1 MGIHRVQSLP
11 SMKQL
16 EMLAMELDTFEYDN
30 DKTGTLE
37 VNDNDL
43 RSMTSQTSVE
53 DILSL
58 LSSKRNNHTVHG
70 TNVYAL
76 MKAAA
81 DASGRELQ
89 TVKFEEND
97 KVSDAERES
106 DDMWN
111 WTLEEEIDDIHCHSD
126 EMDLWEW
133 SADEKVLA
141 MTAEQRIADMEE
153 EQRIADMEASVPDA
167 DAMWDWSWTEPDTR
181 DVDKLSALL
190 WDWSW
195 TPGRNDDTRATSPI
209 TSAQASAREAL
220 LWDWSWQ
227 RAEVPCSDAPAAT
240 FLGLHAIPEGAVVD
254 DLWSGEASYDEK
266 LADHLW
272 DWRR

>member
-76 MKAAA
+76 MKVRAAPNGDSVA
-81 DASGRELQ
+81 ALHLTAGSYTHL
-89 TVKFEEND
+89 
-97 KVSDAERES
+97 
-106 DDMWN
+106 
-111 WTLEEEIDDIHCHSD
+111 TLPTIC
-126 EMDLWEW
+126 
-133 SADEKVLA
+133 
-141 MTAEQRIADMEE
+141 
-153 EQRIADMEASVPDA
+153 SV
-167 DAMWDWSWTEPDTR
+167 
-181 DVDKLSALL
+181 
-190 WDWSW
+190 
-195 TPGRNDDTRATSPI
+195 
-209 TSAQASAREAL
+209 
-220 LWDWSWQ
+220 
-227 RAEVPCSDAPAAT
+227 
-240 FLGLHAIPEGAVVD
+240 
-254 DLWSGEASYDEK
+254 
-266 LADHLW
+266 
-272 DWRR
+272 